1 MAQRPETHPLIGR
14 RAPDFTLL
22 RDDGVALS
30 RASLAGRWSVIA
42 FLGAWCGDCRRD
54 APHLAALARAV
65 EPDPALDLVAVHV
78 DARFG
83 DHASPRAYL
92 AAHDISVPV
101 ALDADRAVY
110 TAFGVSWLPSYL
122 VIDPDGVV
130 RGFRIDLSTET
141 AGEGGVKRFIQDIAA
156 LRSAA
161 RD

>member
-1 MAQRPETHPLIGR
+1 MTQRPQTHPLIGT

-22 RDDGVALS
+22 RDDGMALS
-30 RASLAGRWSVIA
+30 RASLSGRWTVIT

-54 APHLAALARAV
+54 APHLAALARALAQ
-65 EPDPALDLVAVHV
+65 DPALDLVAVHV

-92 AAHDISVPV
+92 VAHDISVPV

-110 TAFGVSWLPSYL
+110 TAFAVSWLPSYL

-130 RGFRIDLSTET
+130 RGFRTDLSTQT
-141 AGEGGVKRFIQDIAA
+141 AGEGSVKRFIWDVAA